1 MPAKDPSSTPMPEPG
16 AGPAPT
22 VDGAAAPIVERK
34 FVGLVEVDSG
44 TMVVGDPL
52 HLLARPDGTTPG
64 VDFQAVIDAESDEVQ
79 PFASGSSLLLSLA
92 MGDGT
97 YPVFGEWEDGEFMS
111 ITVYLT
117 PTEITLADELEV
129 GTE

>member
-1 MPAKDPSSTPMPEPG
+1 MPAKDPSSTPMREPED
-16 AGPAPT
+16 AP
-22 VDGAAAPIVERK
+22 VVQRK
-34 FVGLVEVDSG
+34 FVGLVSVDSG

-97 YPVFGEWEDGEFMS
+97 YPVFGEWEDGDFMS